1 MIDVPHWQ
9 ERTLLLTGQ
18 EKLEKLAK
26 AHVLVCGLGG
36 VGSYATEQLV
46 RAGIGRLTIVDGDT
60 IHETNRN
67 RQLPALVSTHDAFK
81 ADVLGERLLDIN
93 PDLDLTI
100 IKEYIKD
107 KSIIET
113 LEHGYDYVI
122 DAIDTLAPKV
132 YLIYHTLQAGMP
144 LVSSMGSGGKLDP
157 SLIKVND
164 IDETYNCRLAYYIRK
179 RLHKLGIWKGF
190 KAVYSPESVSRSA
203 VAPLEGERNKKSSVG
218 TISYMPA
225 MFGCY
230 CASVVIRDLMDR

>member
-1 MIDVPHWQ
+1 MEIPHWQ

-18 EKLEKLAK
+18 ENLEKLAK

-81 ADVLGERLLDIN
+81 ADVLGQRLLDIN

-107 KSIIET
+107 ESIIET

-157 SLIKVND
+157 SLIKVSD
-164 IDETYNCRLAYYIRK
+164 IDDTYNCRLAYYIRK

-190 KAVYSPESVSRSA
+190 KAVYSPEVVSRSA
-203 VAPLEGERNKKSSVG
+203 VAALEGERNKKSSVG

-230 CASVVIRDLMDR
+230 CASVVIRDIMEL